1 MFKYFLTMFSLG
13 APLRTRRKCIF
24 FFASFDDAK
33 ILSNLG
39 VALKFQRMFIIVP
52 FIRFLFT
59 AEPLPLT

>member
-1 MFKYFLTMFSLG
+1 MPQENAF
-13 APLRTRRKCIF
+13 F
-24 FFASFDDAK
+24 FFASFDNAK

-39 VALKFQRMFIIVP
+39 VAQKFQQIVIIVP